1 MADVMIKDLLEAG
14 VHFGHQTRRWN
25 PKMKKYIFTER
36 SNIYIID
43 LQKTKTLL
51 DKACNAVREITAK
64 GQPILFVGTKPQAA
78 AIMKDEAERCDQF
91 HVTNRW
97 LGGMLTNYRT
107 IRQSIKKLEH
117 LEKMATD
124 GTYEHLT
131 KKEILTHEKH
141 RERLESILGGI
152 RNMTRLPGLLIV
164 VDTRKEKIAVREA
177 QRLGIPICAILDTNS
192 DPDPITYPIPGN
204 DDAIRS
210 IGLILSALTESI
222 IEGSQ
227 LRVDDD
233 AVAEKEETPQK
244 PRRERR
250 PDKRGSSAK
259 GRMATSADASK
270 SPGKPATRKAADDAD
285 DETEADGNEVNPEAN
300 DAGDDIDT
308 SKKAD

>member
-43 LQKTKTLL
+43 LQKTKNLL
-51 DKACNAVREITAK
+51 DKACNAVREVTAK

-117 LEKMATD
+117 LEKMSTD

-233 AVAEKEETPQK
+233 AIAEKEETPQK

-250 PDKRGSSAK
+250 PDRRGSSAK
-259 GRMATSADASK
+259 GRKTTGAGTGKAKDKPTTAKTADDTADKATADSK
-270 SPGKPATRKAADDAD
+270 EAAPEAKDTGDAADSSNK
-285 DETEADGNEVNPEAN
+285 EE
-300 DAGDDIDT
+300 
-308 SKKAD
+308 

>member
-1 MADVMIKDLLEAG
+1 MAEVKIKDLLEAG

-43 LQKTKTLL
+43 LQKTKNLL
-51 DKACNAVREITAK
+51 DKACNAVREVAAK

-91 HVTNRW
+91 YVTNRW

-117 LEKMATD
+117 LEKMSTD

-131 KKEILTHEKH
+131 KKEILTHDKH
-141 RERLESILGGI
+141 RERLDSILGGI

-192 DPDPITYPIPGN
+192 DPDPITYPVPGN

-210 IGLILSALTESI
+210 IGLLLSALTDSI

-227 LRVDDD
+227 LHIDEE
-233 AVAEKEETPQK
+233 AVAEKEEAPQK

-250 PDKRGSSAK
+250 PDKRDSSAK
-259 GRMATSADASK
+259 GS
-270 SPGKPATRKAADDAD
+270 RKAADSGAKESAKKPAAKKTAVVVENKEMDDSTDAD
-285 DETEADGNEVNPEAN
+285 TQDQ
-300 DAGDDIDT
+300 DDDS
-308 SKKAD
+308 SKKNE